1 MASRKLDLIVDKIN
15 EQNLLDEDQ
24 LLKETQI
31 NSRLV
36 NIWNKNREN
45 LHYKN
50 DFRERRFQDGR
61 IRNELMKLEK
71 VSTTKEQRGNTI
83 DTKMNTYPH
92 QNFLLNPK
100 NKKNIFN
107 YIDNLNFVLDKNNE
121 YRQNYHKD
129 MVKSMN
135 FYNFN
140 KKKYFTNIYD
150 KFYNVNNDKKWMS
163 NDIIFFL
170 NRAVKDEIKED
181 IDFKEA
187 NKQDKYRTYIKNRNH
202 DILNF
207 NQNFNSRL
215 IEAKTRYNDFYIDK
229 DDILLRRVNDVRDG
243 KYDYF
248 EDMDRD
254 YYHKPGMSKDELKRR
269 HKLEENKKKKRDEKI
284 KMIEEQ
290 RRKKMQHILEKE
302 NSKFK
307 FANKKEDMFI
317 TNQKNAQIG
326 TILNKEDLAKKA
338 KEVELR
344 NDRIFKNQTVYK
356 KGIYEMPSTF

>member
-36 NIWNKNREN
+36 NIRNKNREN